1 MTISENYFHG
11 FSMLFKSSTMDY
23 MRFDERN
30 FVIEMDEYRRQ
41 EFLKRIRDYDDSI
54 APTMRQNGYKRV
66 DATERT
72 VLFTF
77 GEITFSRNRWRRG
90 QKTLYPVDDWL
101 GLEKYM
107 RYSPELIFH
116 MAKHASKLSY
126 REVCRT
132 ICDAYRIGVT
142 KDAVLKATKVVGQLL
157 DEKERYRFYLEEEQA
172 PQRIKASKI
181 YLEGDGVMVKTPS
194 SGNERSNTDLTHFLV
209 HTGVKQV
216 TKDRWIL
223 ENKHEI
229 VHVNHEKAKE
239 ELLDYL
245 YNHFEITD
253 QTILITN
260 SDNGKGYTKRTFQEI
275 KKALGIKRHEHFW
288 DEYHLNQKIKTFF
301 KPYPETLYNLAQKAI
316 QTHKKPLLITVLDTV
331 ESLIES
337 EEQYETYYSFRQ
349 KMIRNFKDTKPAK
362 LRNLSHKG
370 VGVMESQ
377 HRKITYRMKHRGMY
391 WSIKGACTM
400 AKMILLERIN
410 QLDELFFGD
419 WRNSYQPYQN
429 QRFSAGRANKKIK
442 EPPNIRRYRSGH
454 KTGRWST
461 HAK

>member
-1 MTISENYFHG
+1 MTFN
-11 FSMLFKSSTMDY
+11 
-23 MRFDERN
+23 ERH
-30 FVIEMDEYRRQ
+30 FVEEMDEWRKQ
-41 EFLKRIRDYDDSI
+41 EFLKRIREYDESI
-54 APTMRQNGYKRV
+54 APTMRKNGYKRV

-72 VLFTF
+72 ILFTF

-90 QKTLYPVDDWL
+90 HQTRYPVDDWL
-101 GLEKYM
+101 GLKKYM

-132 ICDAYRIGVT
+132 VWDAYRIQVT
-142 KDAVLKATKVVGQLL
+142 KDAVLKATKVSERLL
-157 DEKERYRFYLEEEQA
+157 EEKERYRFYLEEEQA
-172 PQRIKASKI
+172 PEKIKANKI
-181 YLEGDGVMVKTPS
+181 YLEGDGVMVKTTS
-194 SGNERSNTDLTHFLV
+194 AGDERFNTDLAHFLI
-209 HTGVKQV
+209 HTGSKKVG
-216 TKDRWIL
+216 RNRYIL
-223 ENKHEI
+223 ENKYEI
-229 VHVNHEKAKE
+229 VHANHEKAKE

-288 DEYHLNQKIKTFF
+288 DEYHLNQKLKTFF

-331 ESLIES
+331 ESLIET

-377 HRKITYRMKHRGMY
+377 HHKITYRMKHRGMY
-391 WSIKGACTM
+391 WSIKGACKM
-400 AKMILLERIN
+400 AKMILLERID
-410 QLDELFFGD
+410 QLEQLFFGD
-419 WRNSYQPYQN
+419 WRKSYQPYQN
-429 QRFSAGRANKKIK
+429 QRFSAGRANKKII

-454 KTGRWST
+454 KNGRWLT

>member
-1 MTISENYFHG
+1 MTISETYFHG
-11 FSMLFKSSTMDY
+11 FSMLFKSSTMDC
-23 MRFDERN
+23 MRFDECN
-30 FVIEMDEYRRQ
+30 FVTEMDEYCRQ

-90 QKTLYPVDDWL
+90 QKTLYPVDEWL

-157 DEKERYRFYLEEEQA
+157 EEKERYRFYLEEEQP

-181 YLEGDGVMVKTPS
+181 YLEGDGVMVKTTS

-223 ENKHEI
+223 KNKHEI

-301 KPYPETLYNLAQKAI
+301 KPYPEMLYNLAQKAI

-331 ESLIES
+331 ESLIETK
-337 EEQYETYYSFRQ
+337 EQYETYFSFRQ

-370 VGVMESQ
+370 LGVMESQ

-400 AKMILLERIN
+400 AKMILLERID
-410 QLDELFFGD
+410 QLEQLFFGD
-419 WRNSYQPYQN
+419 WRKSYQPYQN

-442 EPPNIRRYRSGH
+442 EPPKIRRYRSGH
-454 KTGRWST
+454 KTGRWLT
-461 HAK
+461 HVK

>member
-1 MTISENYFHG
+1 
-11 FSMLFKSSTMDY
+11 MLFKSSTMDC

-54 APTMRQNGYKRV
+54 APTMRQNGYKRI

-101 GLEKYM
+101 GLERYM

-132 ICDAYRIGVT
+132 ICDTYRIGVT
-142 KDAVLKATKVVGQLL
+142 KDAVLKATKVAGQLIE
-157 DEKERYRFYLEEEQA
+157 EKERYRFYLEEEQA

-181 YLEGDGVMVKTPS
+181 YLEGDGVMVKTTL
-194 SGNERSNTDLTHFLV
+194 SGNEPSNTDLTHFLV

-229 VHVNHEKAKE
+229 VHVNYEKAKE

-331 ESLIES
+331 ESFIET
-337 EEQYETYYSFRQ
+337 EEQYETYFSFRQ

-370 VGVMESQ
+370 IGVMESQ

-391 WSIKGACTM
+391 WSINGACTM
-400 AKMILLERIN
+400 AKMILLERID
-410 QLDELFFGD
+410 QLEQLFFGD
-419 WRNSYQPYQN
+419 WRKSYQPYQN

-454 KTGRWST
+454 KTGRWLT
-461 HAK
+461 HVK

>member
-1 MTISENYFHG
+1 
-11 FSMLFKSSTMDY
+11 
-23 MRFDERN
+23 
-30 FVIEMDEYRRQ
+30 MDEYCRQ

-90 QKTLYPVDDWL
+90 QKTLYPVDEWL

-157 DEKERYRFYLEEEQA
+157 EEKERYRFYLEEEQP

-181 YLEGDGVMVKTPS
+181 YLEGDGVMVKTTS

-209 HTGVKQV
+209 HTGVKQA

-288 DEYHLNQKIKTFF
+288 DEYHLNQKLKTFF
-301 KPYPETLYNLAQKAI
+301 KSYPETLYNLAQKAI
-316 QTHKKPLLITVLDTV
+316 QT
-331 ESLIES
+331 
-337 EEQYETYYSFRQ
+337 
-349 KMIRNFKDTKPAK
+349 
-362 LRNLSHKG
+362 
-370 VGVMESQ
+370 
-377 HRKITYRMKHRGMY
+377 
-391 WSIKGACTM
+391 
-400 AKMILLERIN
+400 
-410 QLDELFFGD
+410 
-419 WRNSYQPYQN
+419 
-429 QRFSAGRANKKIK
+429 
-442 EPPNIRRYRSGH
+442 
-454 KTGRWST
+454 
-461 HAK
+461 

>member
-1 MTISENYFHG
+1 
-11 FSMLFKSSTMDY
+11 
-23 MRFDERN
+23 
-30 FVIEMDEYRRQ
+30 
-41 EFLKRIRDYDDSI
+41 
-54 APTMRQNGYKRV
+54 
-66 DATERT
+66 
-72 VLFTF
+72 
-77 GEITFSRNRWRRG
+77 
-90 QKTLYPVDDWL
+90 
-101 GLEKYM
+101 
-107 RYSPELIFH
+107 SPELIFH

-132 ICDAYRIGVT
+132 ICDTYRIGVT
-142 KDAVLKATKVVGQLL
+142 KDAVLKATKVAGQLIE
-157 DEKERYRFYLEEEQA
+157 EKERYRFYLEEEQA

-181 YLEGDGVMVKTPS
+181 YLEGDGVMVKTTS
-194 SGNERSNTDLTHFLV
+194 SGNEPSNTDLTHFLV

-260 SDNGKGYTKRTFQEI
+260 SDNGKGYTKRTFQEF

-331 ESLIES
+331 ESFIET
-337 EEQYETYYSFRQ
+337 EEQYETYFSFRQ

-370 VGVMESQ
+370 IGVMESQ

-391 WSIKGACTM
+391 WSINGACTM
-400 AKMILLERIN
+400 AKMILLERID
-410 QLDELFFGD
+410 QLEQLFFGD
-419 WRNSYQPYQN
+419 WRKSYQPYQN

-454 KTGRWST
+454 KTGRWLT
-461 HAK
+461 HVK

>member
-1 MTISENYFHG
+1 
-11 FSMLFKSSTMDY
+11 

-101 GLEKYM
+101 GLERYM

-132 ICDAYRIGVT
+132 ICDTYRIGVT
-142 KDAVLKATKVVGQLL
+142 KDAVLKATKVAGQLIE
-157 DEKERYRFYLEEEQA
+157 EKERYRFYLEEEQA

-181 YLEGDGVMVKTPS
+181 YLEGDGVMVKTTL
-194 SGNERSNTDLTHFLV
+194 SGNEPSNTDLTHFLV
-209 HTGVKQV
+209 HTGIKQV

-229 VHVNHEKAKE
+229 VHVNYEKAKE

-331 ESLIES
+331 ESFIET
-337 EEQYETYYSFRQ
+337 EEQYETYFSFRQ

-370 VGVMESQ
+370 IGVMESQ

-391 WSIKGACTM
+391 WSINGACTM
-400 AKMILLERIN
+400 AKMILLERID
-410 QLDELFFGD
+410 QLEQLFFGD
-419 WRNSYQPYQN
+419 WRKSYQPYQN

-454 KTGRWST
+454 KTGRWLT
-461 HAK
+461 HVK